1 MDVRAIN
8 EKNAVNTKENKEDM
22 GGLEGGRRKGE
33 MI

>member
-1 MDVRAIN
+1 MDIRAIN
-8 EKNAVNTKENKEDM
+8 EKNAVNMKENKDM